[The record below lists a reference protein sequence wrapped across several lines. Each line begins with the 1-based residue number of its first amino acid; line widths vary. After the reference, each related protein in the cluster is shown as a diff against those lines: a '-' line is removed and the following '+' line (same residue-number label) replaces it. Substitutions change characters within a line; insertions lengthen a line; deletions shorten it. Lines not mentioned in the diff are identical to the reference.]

1 VTDNE
6 AEWRPGRVRL
16 TTLKRKSLGQVTTL
30 DWIVSP
36 VEAAASL
43 AKKGIPTRINAPG
56 TVMGETD
63 QLLNSAVDKYYLV
76 DDEQRW
82 DTSGGP
88 GNYVRLPDN
97 RLFLDQIQEGPID
110 LRGHGVGLDRQGVSE
125 KAFSKC
131 WQDCMDTPSCDF
143 VKYNSS
149 SADPTTTF
157 GHSDHLYAPGH
168 CTQYKIADASNI
180 GEARYIVRD
189 SRGQV
194 ETDTSLLAIN
204 RDSDD
209 ASWGDRTHSMD
220 IMQYSAW
227 QIGEDRTTAAL
238 YSRGLKA
245 DSSTSIVT
253 VDAPEFDT
261 DTMKSTQGHT
271 NPLLIDRTWNV
282 SGVYIQQD
290 SADFDLETPGSESL
304 LDYTNIDGDS
314 MSRGTSSRGL
324 PARQVDGGLEVRFGT
339 QNYTYAGGGTP
350 AYSPD
355 NRPYWKKTG
364 GPGTPDLFLF
374 YANYNT
380 WLISTKLTCL
390 WDKDAANNG
399 IVPVNNYISATDGFI
414 VASVRGSDRAANA
427 QSDWPLLATGW
438 TNYLSQSAPSSTATI
453 TTTGQLLNYANDRP
467 KFNDVSPTQDE
478 IDATISGASLTPE
491 QEAAQRRDKIGNRRR
506 NIILSILGLEEASW
520 PDTQAASV
528 FQGLPFEE
536 GPDAPADNEKW
547 ISMNK

>member
-1 VTDNE
+1 
-6 AEWRPGRVRL
+6 
-16 TTLKRKSLGQVTTL
+16 
-30 DWIVSP
+30 
-36 VEAAASL
+36 
-43 AKKGIPTRINAPG
+43 
-56 TVMGETD
+56 
-63 QLLNSAVDKYYLV
+63 
-76 DDEQRW
+76 
-82 DTSGGP
+82 
-88 GNYVRLPDN
+88 
-97 RLFLDQIQEGPID
+97 
-110 LRGHGVGLDRQGVSE
+110 
-125 KAFSKC
+125 
-131 WQDCMDTPSCDF
+131 MDTPSCDF

-149 SADPTTTF
+149 SAAPTQTY

-290 SADFDLETPGSESL
+290 SADFNLETPGSEIGTE
-304 LDYTNIDGDS
+304 YTNIDSDS
-314 MSRGTSSRGL
+314 MSRGTSSHGL

-339 QNYTYAGGGTP
+339 QNYTYTGSGNIYP

-414 VASVRGSDRAANA
+414 VASVRGSDRAAN
-427 QSDWPLLATGW
+427 
-438 TNYLSQSAPSSTATI
+438 SQSEWSLIAGGGSGGWISYLTVMDNPKRGTWTQGAI

-491 QEAAQRRDKIGNRRR
+491 QEAAQRRDQIGNRRR